1 MSNLLPVAWLPDID
15 VRIGGARMVKG
26 VRMPHAIKK
35 ALATVLCLMCVLAA
49 VPAAQAAE
57 LAAAATDIRPL
68 LLGSEAPDVALRAVD
83 GKDVTLGQLLSG
95 KPTVLVFYRGGWC
108 PYCSLQLGNLRLIE
122 NDLVA
127 AGYQLLAISP
137 DRPEELRRTLDEQ
150 SITYTL
156 VSDSSGAAMKAFGIG
171 FVLDDATTAKYAGF
185 GIDIDKA
192 SGESHHGLP
201 VPSVFI
207 VDGAGAIQFAYAHPD
222 YRVRVPSEVVL
233 AAAQAIAADKQKL
246 QPKR

>member
-1 MSNLLPVAWLPDID
+1 M
-15 VRIGGARMVKG
+15 
-26 VRMPHAIKK
+26 
-35 ALATVLCLMCVLAA
+35 LA
-49 VPAAQAAE
+49 
-57 LAAAATDIRPL
+57 
-68 LLGSEAPDVALRAVD
+68 
-83 GKDVTLGQLLSG
+83 G
-95 KPTVLVFYRGGWC
+95 KPTVLVFFRGGWC
-108 PYCSLQLGNLRLIE
+108 PFCSLQLGNLRQIE
-122 NDLVA
+122 EDLVA

-137 DRPEELRRTLDEQ
+137 DRPEELRRTRDEQ
-150 SITYTL
+150 SLTYTL

-171 FVLDDATTAKYAGF
+171 FVLDDATTTKYAGF

-207 VDGAGAIQFAYAHPD
+207 VDGAGSIQFAYAHPD